1 MAHGAFGFLLKEPD
15 RFAERSSAPI
25 LSCSLRR
32 RMLPPVSG
40 SRVSRIS
47 LTADFIS
54 SLQLALSLIV
64 SCPQSADL
72 ADDARSLQAV
82 ALLHELGDGLR
93 YRWLAPHLPGGRSP
107 RRLAGVLPTPARAV
121 AARRFKSTAK
131 YSFRRCSRSESRLAD
146 RRFHFFPP
154 ARFIFP
160 VIAFIRLAHVIG

>member
-15 RFAERSSAPI
+15 RFAEAVKRPDFI
-25 LSCSLRR
+25 VQLKG

-93 YRWLAPHLPGGRSP
+93 YRWLVSHLPGDHPGARGRLTEPCP
-107 RRLAGVLPTPARAV
+107 RRSGAQ
-121 AARRFKSTAK
+121 
-131 YSFRRCSRSESRLAD
+131 
-146 RRFHFFPP
+146 
-154 ARFIFP
+154 I
-160 VIAFIRLAHVIG
+160 